1 MEQLKI
7 QLDRFYRYIEIERRL
22 SAHTVIAYKNDLNSF
37 SDFIQDFQEVST
49 LPEIQASIIR
59 AWIVELKDESKT
71 NRTINRKISALK
83 SFYNFLLKHH
93 VVEKDITENIVLP
106 KSEKKL
112 PTFFSVKQMEQLF
125 DHMIK
130 ELRDFQSYRDYLI
143 LQILYGTGIRQ
154 AELIGIKEMGVSKE
168 YIKVLGKRNKE
179 RLVPITDELYSLI
192 KDYVEIKKN
201 EKIENEYLLVTDKG
215 KKMYPKFVYR
225 VVNKY
230 INVVSTEQKRSPH
243 TLRHSFATNTLNNG
257 AQLHT
262 VKEVLGHSS
271 LAATQVYTHNSIE
284 RLKEAYKKFHP
295 KEK

>member
-7 QLDRFYRYIEIERRL
+7 QLDKFYRYIEIERRL
-22 SAHTVIAYKNDLNSF
+22 SPHTVVAYKNDLNSF
-37 SDFIQDFQEVST
+37 GEFIHDFQEVSS
-49 LPEIQASIIR
+49 LLEINSSIIR

-130 ELRDFQSYRDYLI
+130 ELSDFQSYRDYLI

-154 AELIGIKEMGVSKE
+154 AELIGIKEMDISKE

-192 KDYVEIKKN
+192 KDYLEIKKN
-201 EKIENEYLLVTDKG
+201 QKIENEYLLVTDKG